1 MTTTESVAKLDETL
15 SLLEQ
20 SLREL
25 PEGPAEAVQFSG
37 IETVPLRPRRL
48 RRAKKAYTARFF
60 ARETR
65 ANECEGYSIVRGD
78 GVVPAAGDLVLARV
92 RVIGQHKRVESYNSR
107 RRHLFAGDEIVVA
120 YGNRYAP
127 DQFLAEVPENL
138 GYTNLVAAGGMAGRV
153 LHKHFDIDLA
163 TVIEPIGLIADDE
176 GVINLRRVAPA
187 KIRPWAEAKAEIDA
201 VTKRPRIVMVFGSS
215 MNSGK
220 STTLGC
226 LVNGLGNA
234 GFIVN
239 AGKATGT
246 GAGNDSNLY
255 NDAGADQVVDF
266 TDFGLVSTFKLT
278 FDEVKDLVFSTVAEL
293 AGRDEPDA
301 VIVEIADGIYQ
312 GETAALLHDPDFREL
327 VDRVVFACGEAL
339 SAAAGSLVLAEA
351 ELPLVAISG
360 KLTAAPLVI
369 SEAAAVVDVPIIQ
382 TYDLCLPE
390 VAREVAGV

>member
-1 MTTTESVAKLDETL
+1 MTMTDFTQDAALAI
-15 SLLEQ
+15 LEQ
-20 SLREL
+20 SVREQ
-25 PEGPAEAVQFSG
+25 PEGVPEALQARGV
-37 IETVPLRPRRL
+37 ETTPLRPRRL

-60 ARETR
+60 ARQTR
-65 ANECEGYSIVRGD
+65 ENECMGYSVVHGE
-78 GVVPAAGDLVLARV
+78 GVVPQPGDLVLARV
-92 RVIGQHKRVESYNSR
+92 RMIGQHKRLESFNSR

-153 LHKHFDIDLA
+153 IHKHADVDLA
-163 TVIEPIGLIADDE
+163 TVIEPIGLIADHE

-187 KIRPWAEAKAEIDA
+187 AIRPWREAKAQIDA
-201 VTKRPRIVMVFGSS
+201 PATRPRIVMVFGSS

-226 LVNGLGNA
+226 LVNGLTNA
-234 GFIVN
+234 GIAVS

-255 NDAGADQVVDF
+255 NDAGADEVVDF
-266 TDFGLVSTFKLT
+266 TDFGLVSTFQLS
-278 FDEVKDLVFSTVAEL
+278 FEEVKDLVFSTVAEL
-293 AGRDEPDA
+293 AGRGEPEA

-312 GETAALLHDPDFREL
+312 GETAALLHDEDFREL
-327 VDRVVFACGEAL
+327 VDKVLFACGEAL
-339 SAAAGSLVLAEA
+339 SAAAGALVLGEA
-351 ELPLVAISG
+351 KLPLVAISG
-360 KLTAAPLVI
+360 RLTSAPLVAA
-369 SEAAAVVDVPIIQ
+369 EAAAVVDVPVIQ
-382 TYDLCLPE
+382 TFDLCLPE